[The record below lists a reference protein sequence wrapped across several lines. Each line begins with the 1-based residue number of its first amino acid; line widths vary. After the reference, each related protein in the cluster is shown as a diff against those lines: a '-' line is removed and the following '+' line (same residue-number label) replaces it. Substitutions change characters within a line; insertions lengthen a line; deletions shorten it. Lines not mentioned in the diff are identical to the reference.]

1 MTTPASLRRQEDSRQ
16 KDSPAHADA
25 RLGYSSVGGSERR
38 IFDEDFFHHFLSLE
52 RKRAERARASFL
64 LVLLDVTAF
73 LEDSKCKKLLPQ
85 LLSSLSATIRDTDT
99 IGWQKSGSVLGI
111 LFMDISTAKRASIVG
126 GLLSRVTGFLYNELK
141 FDQFNL
147 ITVSH
152 HAFPEDWDCDVA
164 QRPSHPKLYPDIEK
178 RDQTS
183 KTYLWMKRAT
193 DIFGSAFG
201 LLFFAPVFLIIAVL
215 IKLGSKGPVFFR
227 QQRIGQFGEPFEFLK
242 FRSMKTGNDS
252 KVHQEYMKQ
261 LISGTAERQPTSGNG
276 NGVYKLTQDSRV
288 TPIGGFLRRTSLD
301 ELPQLYN
308 VLRGEMSLVGPRPA
322 IPYEVQAYD
331 IWHRRRVLDAKP
343 GITGLWQ
350 VSGRSRIGFDEMVR
364 LDVRYSMKRSFW
376 LDIKILLLTPCAVIM
391 GEGAH

>member
-1 MTTPASLRRQEDSRQ
+1 MTTPASLRRQEDSRPKHSAAQ
-16 KDSPAHADA
+16 VDP
-25 RLGYSSVGGSERR
+25 RLGFSSIDGSGRR
-38 IFDEDFFHHFLSLE
+38 IFEEDLFHYFLSLE

-64 LVLLDVTAF
+64 LVLLDLTSF
-73 LEDSKCKKLLPQ
+73 LDDSKCRKLLPQ
-85 LLSSLSATIRDTDT
+85 VLSSISATIRETDT
-99 IGWQKSGSVLGI
+99 MGWHKSGSILGI
-111 LFMDISTAKRASIVG
+111 LFMDIPTASRASIVG
-126 GLLSRVTGFLYNELK
+126 GMLSRVTGLLYNELK

-147 ITVSH
+147 VTVSH
-152 HAFPEDWDCDVA
+152 HVFPEDWDCDVA
-164 QRPSHPKLYPDIEK
+164 HRPSHPKLYPDIEK

-183 KTYLWMKRAT
+183 KTYFWMKRAT
-193 DIFGSAFG
+193 DLIGSAFG
-201 LLFFAPVFLIIAVL
+201 LLLFAPVFLIIAVL

-252 KVHQEYMKQ
+252 KVHEEYVKQ
-261 LISGTAERQPTSGNG
+261 LISGKAERQTTDGNG
-276 NGVYKLTQDSRV
+276 NGVYKLTQDSRI
-288 TPIGGFLRRTSLD
+288 TPIGTFLRRTSLD
-301 ELPQLYN
+301 ELPQLFN
-308 VLRGEMSLVGPRPA
+308 VLRGQMSLVGPRPA

>member
-1 MTTPASLRRQEDSRQ
+1 MTTPASLRRQEDSRP
-16 KDSPAHADA
+16 KDSARQIDP
-25 RLGYSSVGGSERR
+25 RLGYSSVGASKRR
-38 IFDEDFFHHFLSLE
+38 IFDEDFFHYFVSLE

-64 LVLLDVTAF
+64 LVLLDLTAF
-73 LEDSKCKKLLPQ
+73 LEDNKCKKLLPQ
-85 LLSSLSATIRDTDT
+85 ILSSLSAIIRETDT
-99 IGWQKSGSVLGI
+99 IGWHKSGSMLGI
-111 LFMDISTAKRASIVG
+111 LFMDISTAKRDSIVG
-126 GLLSRVTGFLYNELK
+126 GLLSRASGFLYNDLR

-147 ITVSH
+147 VTVSH
-152 HAFPEDWDCDVA
+152 HVFPEEWDCDVA

-193 DIFGSAFG
+193 DIFGSALG
-201 LLFFAPVFLIIAVL
+201 LLVFAPVFLIIAAL

-227 QQRIGQFGEPFEFLK
+227 QQRIGQFGEPFKFLK
-242 FRSMKTGNDS
+242 FRSMQAGNDS
-252 KVHQEYMKQ
+252 KVHQDYMKQ
-261 LISGTAERQPTSGNG
+261 LISGTAERQPTNGNG

-288 TPIGGFLRRTSLD
+288 TPIGAFLRRTSLD

-322 IPYEVQAYD
+322 IPYEVKAYD

-364 LDVRYSMKRSFW
+364 LDVRYSVKRSFW